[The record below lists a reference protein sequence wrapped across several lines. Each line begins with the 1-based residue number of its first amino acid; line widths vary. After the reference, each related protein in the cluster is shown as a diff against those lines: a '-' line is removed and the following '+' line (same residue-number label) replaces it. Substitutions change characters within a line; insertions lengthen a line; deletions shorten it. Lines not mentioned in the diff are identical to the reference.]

1 MNVWSIP
8 KRFKLKPC
16 LSPLSVLL
24 ISLTVAAMSMASLY
38 QLNQM
43 VERSSRTRLLLV
55 EMKEQ
60 TSRLNSLEWEGIA
73 KRKIDANLA
82 EELVEN
88 RETTDRILNALKQT
102 LRQDRLNQLLTKHE
116 RYRAKAETA
125 LRLIVTQDITKLL
138 AINEDEIDRIYDQLY
153 AEISNLEQIYE
164 AKRDRGRT
172 IADFGTG
179 LSLILAALVI
189 SSLFWKFSRNLWTK
203 NQDLTITL
211 QELQLAQYQLIQQE
225 KMAAL
230 GQLIAGVA
238 HEINNPLGAIQASA
252 DNTYKALHDALAELP
267 HLHQRLSPDE
277 QSAFFKL
284 VNQAVHRQSST
295 SFGESRSIKRELTAQ
310 LKAYEVDN
318 ARYIADLLIDMNT
331 YQAQDIAALLPLLQ
345 GAHTEWTVNLAYNL
359 TCAFTNNQ
367 IILKAVNRSAKIV
380 FSLKSYARSNQT
392 SQKQRLQVTEGLETV
407 VELYRNQIKQNI
419 ELVRNYQPL
428 PDLWGYHDELVQ
440 VWTNLIH
447 NAIQAMQGQG
457 RLTLVTQ
464 QQQDGI
470 EVIVKDTGAGI
481 SPDLQQKIFEPFFTT
496 KTSGEGSGLGLYISQ
511 KIIDKHQGQMMVESR
526 PGCTQFKVWLPV
538 GSS

>member
-1 MNVWSIP
+1 MDVWFIP

-24 ISLTVAAMSMASLY
+24 ISLTVAAISMASLY

-43 VERSSRTRLLLV
+43 VERSSRTKLLLV
-55 EMKEQ
+55 KMQEQ

-73 KRKIDANLA
+73 KREIDANLA
-82 EELVEN
+82 EELAEN
-88 RETTDRILNALKQT
+88 REATDQILDALRQT
-102 LRQDRLNQLLTKHE
+102 LQQNQWDQLLVKHE
-116 RYRAKAETA
+116 RYKAKTEAA
-125 LRLIVTQDITKLL
+125 LAIIATQDATKLL
-138 AINEDEIDRIYDQLY
+138 AIDEDEIDRVYDQLY
-153 AEISNLEQIYE
+153 AEISSLEQIYE
-164 AKRDRGRT
+164 AQREQGRT
-172 IADFGTG
+172 IADIGTG
-179 LSLILAALVI
+179 FLLILAALSI
-189 SSLFWKFSRNLWTK
+189 SNLFWRFSRDLWTK
-203 NQDLTITL
+203 NQDLTKTI
-211 QELQLAQYQLIQQE
+211 QELQQAQYQLIQQE

-267 HLHQRLSPDE
+267 HLYQRLSLDE
-277 QSAFFKL
+277 QSAFFEL
-284 VNQAVHRQSST
+284 INQAVHRQSST

-310 LKAYEVDN
+310 LKAYEVNN
-318 ARYIADLLIDMNT
+318 ARYIADLLIDMNIH
-331 YQAQDIAALLPLLQ
+331 QERDIAALLPLLQ
-345 GAHTEWTVNLAYNL
+345 GAHTEWTVDLAYNL

-367 IILKAVNRSAKIV
+367 IILKAVSRSAKIV
-380 FSLKSYARSNQT
+380 FALKNYARSNQT
-392 SQKQRLQVTEGLETV
+392 SQKQQLQVTEGLETV

-419 ELVRNYQPL
+419 ELVRDYQSL
-428 PDLWGYHDELVQ
+428 PDLWGYPDELVQ

-457 RLTLVTQ
+457 TLTLVAQ
-464 QQQDGI
+464 QQQNGI

-481 SPDLQQKIFEPFFTT
+481 PLGIQQKIFEPFFTT

-511 KIIDKHQGQMMVESR
+511 KIIDKHQGQMTVESC

-538 GSS
+538 GSI

>member
-1 MNVWSIP
+1 MNVWFIP
-8 KRFKLKPC
+8 KRFKLKLC

-24 ISLTVAAMSMASLY
+24 TSLTVAAMSMASLY

-43 VERSSRTRLLLV
+43 VERSSRAKLLLV
-55 EMKEQ
+55 KMQEQ

-73 KRKIDANLA
+73 KREIDANLA
-82 EELVEN
+82 EELADN
-88 RETTDRILNALKQT
+88 REATDQILDALKQT
-102 LRQDRLNQLLTKHE
+102 LQQNQWEQLLVKQE
-116 RYRAKAETA
+116 LYKAKTETA
-125 LRLIVTQDITKLL
+125 LALIRAQDVTKLI
-138 AINEDEIDRIYDQLY
+138 AINEDEIDQIYDQLY
-153 AEISNLEQIYE
+153 AEISSLEQIYE
-164 AKRDRGRT
+164 AEREQGRT

-179 LSLILAALVI
+179 FLLISSALVI
-189 SSLFWKFSRNLWTK
+189 SNLFWRFSRDLWTK
-203 NQDLTITL
+203 NQDLTVTI
-211 QELQLAQYQLIQQE
+211 QELQQAQYQLIQQE

-267 HLHQRLSPDE
+267 HLYQRLSPDE
-277 QSAFFKL
+277 QSAFFGL
-284 VNQAVHRQSST
+284 INQAVHRQSST
-295 SFGESRSIKRELTAQ
+295 SFGENRLIKRELTAQ
-310 LKAYEVDN
+310 LKAYEVNN
-318 ARYIADLLIDMNT
+318 ARYIADLLIDMNIH
-331 YQAQDIAALLPLLQ
+331 QDQDIVALLPLLK

-367 IILKAVNRSAKIV
+367 IILKAVSRSAKIV
-380 FSLKSYARSNQT
+380 FALKNYARSNRT

-419 ELVRNYQPL
+419 ELVRNYQSL
-428 PDLWGYHDELVQ
+428 PDLWGYPDELVQ

-457 RLTLVTQ
+457 TLTLVTQ

-481 SPDLQQKIFEPFFTT
+481 SLDLQQKIFEPFFTT

-511 KIIDKHQGQMMVESR
+511 RIIDKHQGQMTVESR

-538 GSS
+538 GSI